1 MDKEKIKALRES
13 TQAMIANLE
22 ELPSNALMSPLTH
35 YDYISVLVLVDS
47 LASLLDESSADRD
60 ALDEACKD
68 EI

>member
-22 ELPSNALMSPLTH
+22 DLPSNALMSPLTH